1 MDLGLKGKIAIV
13 TGASRGI
20 GRECAIALAR
30 EGARVC
36 VTARDE
42 ALLAT
47 AVEDVNA
54 AGGEG
59 MSVSSDLNSLDGCKK
74 VVDACV
80 ENFGGVDILI
90 NSAGAARGGDILELD
105 AEFITEA
112 LTLKTYGYLRMSQL
126 VIPHMKKNAWGRIV
140 NIAGGAGASP
150 ARGNIPTSAANIT
163 VLNNT
168 RALSDAVAG
177 DGIQVNTVCPG
188 MTNTQRA
195 RDLMQGPADK
205 AGKDVEEFLK
215 EVGARTPAGRIAE
228 PEEVANVATFLAS
241 AACSYVNGSSLYMDG
256 GGRRATP

>member
-20 GRECAIALAR
+20 GRACAVALGR

-36 VTARDE
+36 ATARDE
-42 ALLAT
+42 ALLAQV
-47 AVEDVNA
+47 AEEVSA

-59 MSVSSDLNSLDGCKK
+59 MFVSSDLTTLEGCRK
-74 VVDACV
+74 VVDACAAG
-80 ENFGGVDILI
+80 FGGADVLI
-90 NSAGAARGGDILELD
+90 NSAGAARGGDILTLD

-112 LTLKTYGYLRMSQL
+112 FALKTYGYLRMSQL
-126 VIPHMKKNAWGRIV
+126 VIPHMREKGWGRIV

-177 DGIQVNTVCPG
+177 EGVQVNTVCPG

-195 RDLMQGPADK
+195 RDLMQGAADK

-215 EVGARTPAGRIAE
+215 EVGGRTPAGRIAE
-228 PEEVANVATFLAS
+228 PEEVAKVAVFLAS
-241 AACSYVNGSSLYMDG
+241 AACSYVNGSSIYMDG
-256 GGRRATP
+256 GSRRATP